1 MSQPIAMTALD
12 QRQKAVLRP
21 ILYADIFDFPLTQAE
36 VYRFI
41 EFETTPT
48 EVEQLLLQAVEVGQI
63 MTSEG
68 FYSLPHRTD
77 LAHKRRERERAS
89 ALLWP
94 KAHRY
99 GRWLAA
105 LPFVRMVAVTGSL
118 AVDNPRDGVDDIDF
132 LIVTRPGRLWMCR
145 AMIVMLVRFGH
156 LCGVHLCPNYIITE
170 NRLTFDSNDFFTARE
185 IIQMQPLYG
194 EALYLQMVQANAWIA
209 HFFPHGSRPNTERL
223 ADNLTPGQHWLK
235 RVGEFMLS
243 GVWGNRLESLVQR
256 YQVAKHTRLAEHYG
270 QRDRV
275 VFNADECKGHYDGHR
290 RRAMA
295 AYHQRMQEALVE

>member
-1 MSQPIAMTALD
+1 MNQPIAMTVLD

-41 EFETTPT
+41 EIKTTPA
-48 EVEQLLLQAVEVGQI
+48 EVEQLLLQAVEAGQLAVV
-63 MTSEG
+63 EG
-68 FYSLPHRTD
+68 FFSLPHRTE
-77 LAHKRRERERAS
+77 LAPKRQERERAS

-94 KAHRY
+94 KAGRY

-118 AVDNPRDGVDDIDF
+118 AVDNPRDGADVIVF
-132 LIVTRPGRLWMCR
+132 LVGTRPGRLWMCR
-145 AMIVMLVRFGH
+145 AMMVMLVRLGH
-156 LCGVHLCPNYIITE
+156 LGGVHLCPNYIVTE
-170 NRLTFDSNDFFTARE
+170 NRLSFDSQDFFTARE
-185 IIQMQPLYG
+185 VIQMQPLYG
-194 EALYLQMVQANAWIA
+194 EALYRQMVQANAWIA
-209 HFFPHGSRPNTERL
+209 RFFPHGSQPSTQRL
-223 ADNLTPGQHWLK
+223 ADDLTPAQQGLK
-235 RVGEFMLS
+235 RVGEFILA
-243 GVWGNRLESLVQR
+243 GVLGNRLESIVQR

-275 VFNADECKGHYDGHR
+275 VFNADECKGHYDGHK

-295 AYHQRMQEALVE
+295 AYRRRMQEALVE